1 MSRPSLKIPTA
12 RVFAPLLAPCR
23 YKGAYGGRGSGK
35 SHFFGECVVEEHL
48 RLAGHRTVCIRE
60 VQKSTQLSS
69 RQLIIDKISQFNLQ
83 RYFDVQDRAI
93 RTPGDG
99 LIVFQGM
106 QNHTAESLKSLEGF
120 DRAWVEEAQSVS
132 ALSWRMLRPTLR
144 KKGAEIWASWNPHA
158 PTDAVDAFFRG
169 AGSDRADLVAVRAN
183 WSDNP
188 WFDQGTLPTERLE
201 DQRTRPD
208 EYGHVWEGD
217 YQSFSAAQIFAGRVR
232 VQDFAVPEDTR
243 FYYGVDWG
251 FAKDPLAALRCFIVG
266 NTVYID
272 HEAGGIGVELDA
284 IPAVLGQVPNAGQW
298 PWKADGARPETISFL
313 ARTYGFRISAAK
325 KWPGSV
331 EDGIARLKAFDAIV
345 VHPRCKRV
353 AEEFRLYS
361 YRIDKDTGDILP
373 IVEDA
378 HNHWIDAL
386 RYALD
391 GVIHNRRTMPRFNA
405 GTLRHILHA
414 SRDGKNG

>member
-12 RVFAPLLAPCR
+12 RVFSPLLAPCR

-69 RQLIIDKISQFNLQ
+69 RQLIIDKINQFNLQ

-120 DRAWVEEAQSVS
+120 DRAWVEEAQSIS
-132 ALSWRMLRPTLR
+132 AASWRMLRPTLR
-144 KKGAEIWASWNPHA
+144 KKGAEIWASWNPCN

-169 AGSDRADLVAVRAN
+169 VGSDRADLVAVRAN

-188 WFDQGTLPTERLE
+188 WFDQGPLPTERQE
-201 DQRTRPD
+201 DQRSRPED
-208 EYGHVWEGD
+208 YGHVWEGD
-217 YQSFSAAQIFAGRVR
+217 YQNFADAQILKGKVEVTAFTA
-232 VQDFAVPEDTR
+232 PEDAR

-251 FAKDPLAALRCFIVG
+251 FAKDPLAALRCCIVG
-266 NTVYID
+266 NVLYVD
-272 HEAGGIGVELDA
+272 YEAGGVGVELDA
-284 IPAVLGQVPNAGQW
+284 IPTILEQIPQARQW

-313 ARTYGFRISAAK
+313 ARIYGFRMSAAK

-331 EDGIARLKAFDAIV
+331 EDGIARLKAFERIV
-345 VHPRCKRV
+345 VHPRCKHLV
-353 AEEFRLYS
+353 QECRLYS
-361 YRIDKDTGDILP
+361 YRVDKDTGDVLP

-391 GVIHNRRTMPRFNA
+391 GVIHNRRGMPRFNA
-405 GTLRHILHA
+405 GTVRTILYP
-414 SRDGKNG
+414 SKGG

>member
-1 MSRPSLKIPTA
+1 M
-12 RVFAPLLAPCR
+12 
-23 YKGAYGGRGSGK
+23 
-35 SHFFGECVVEEHL
+35 
-48 RLAGHRTVCIRE
+48 CIRE

-69 RQLIIDKISQFNLQ
+69 RQLIIDKINQFNLQ
-83 RYFDVQDRAI
+83 RYFEVQDRAI

-120 DRAWVEEAQSVS
+120 DRAWVEEAQSIS
-132 ALSWRMLRPTLR
+132 AASWRMLRPTLR
-144 KKGAEIWASWNPHA
+144 KKGAEIWASCNPCN

-169 AGSDRADLVAVRAN
+169 VGSDRADLVAVRAN

-188 WFDQGTLPTERLE
+188 WFDHGPLPTERQE
-201 DQRTRPD
+201 DQRSRPED
-208 EYGHVWEGD
+208 YGHVWEGD
-217 YQSFSAAQIFAGRVR
+217 YQNFADAQILKDKVEVTTFTA
-232 VQDFAVPEDTR
+232 PEDAR

-251 FAKDPLAALRCFIVG
+251 FAKDPLAALRCCIVG
-266 NTVYID
+266 NVLYVD
-272 HEAGGIGVELDA
+272 YEAGGVGVELDA
-284 IPAVLGQVPNAGQW
+284 IPAILEQIPQARQW

-313 ARTYGFRISAAK
+313 ARIYGFRMSAAK

-331 EDGIARLKAFDAIV
+331 EDGIARLKAFERIV
-345 VHPRCKRV
+345 VHPRCKHLV
-353 AEEFRLYS
+353 QECRLYS
-361 YRIDKDTGDILP
+361 YRVDKDTGDVLP

-391 GVIHNRRTMPRFNA
+391 GVIHNRRGMPRFNA
-405 GTLRHILHA
+405 GTVRTILYP
-414 SRDGKNG
+414 SKGG

>member
-69 RQLIIDKISQFNLQ
+69 RQLIIDKINQFNLQ

-120 DRAWVEEAQSVS
+120 DRAWVEEAQSIS
-132 ALSWRMLRPTLR
+132 AASWRMLRPTLR
-144 KKGAEIWASWNPHA
+144 KKGAEIWASWNPCN

-169 AGSDRADLVAVRAN
+169 MGSDRADLVAVRAN

-188 WFDQGTLPTERLE
+188 WFDQGPLPTERQE
-201 DQRTRPD
+201 DQRSRPED
-208 EYGHVWEGD
+208 YGHVWEGD
-217 YQSFSAAQIFAGRVR
+217 YQNFADAQILKGKVEVTAFTA
-232 VQDFAVPEDTR
+232 PEDAR

-251 FAKDPLAALRCFIVG
+251 FAKDPLAALRCCIVG
-266 NTVYID
+266 NALYVDY
-272 HEAGGIGVELDA
+272 EAGGVGVELDA
-284 IPAVLGQVPNAGQW
+284 IPAILEQIPQARQW

-313 ARTYGFRISAAK
+313 ARIYGFRMSAAK

-331 EDGIARLKAFDAIV
+331 EDGIARLKAFERIV
-345 VHPRCKRV
+345 VHPRCKHLV
-353 AEEFRLYS
+353 QECRLYS
-361 YRIDKDTGDILP
+361 YRVDKDTGDVLP

-391 GVIHNRRTMPRFNA
+391 GVIHNRRGMPRFNA
-405 GTLRHILHA
+405 GTVRTILYP
-414 SRDGKNG
+414 SKGG